1 MFKFIKKHSSHIIT
15 GILLV
20 SVLAGSSK
28 LFITGASSSYQI
40 TEQDCYENDWPYEY
54 VGKYAVG
61 RDEYT
66 HLPITVDTKEEC
78 DAHDAEVAAILASQG
93 LDENGNPIGSDST
106 EKSTEKTAV
115 AESTTKTTKK
125 SEPKKEVKEEITLDE
140 TFTGTFVV
148 LADEKVYSSYENG
161 NEEDALSVG
170 TEFDATAKSS
180 NGFYQLAHND
190 KTVYVK
196 GEGNSNIVTKDEY
209 DAAWEESERVE
220 STCTEKGHITY
231 TNSLSNLTKTEELE
245 LTDHVA
251 GDEEYEKEPTL
262 FSKGKIVTKCVN
274 CGEVLD
280 EREVD
285 ALVPMWLWGVV
296 ALGIVVCISG
306 IVIFRKRH

>member
-1 MFKFIKKHSSHIIT
+1 MFKFIKKHSSYLVVSILALGLLT
-15 GILLV
+15 GG
-20 SVLAGSSK
+20 AK

-40 TEQDCYENDWPYEY
+40 TEQDCYEYDWPYEY
-54 VGKYAVG
+54 VGKYCIG
-61 RDEYT
+61 RDSYT
-66 HLPITVDTKEEC
+66 NLPITVDTKEEC

-93 LDENGNPIGSDST
+93 LDKYGNPIGSAST
-106 EKSTEKTAV
+106 EKSTEETA
-115 AESTTKTTKK
+115 ATENTTKTTKK

-148 LADEKVYSSYENG
+148 LADEKIYSSYENG
-161 NEEDALSVG
+161 EEKDTLAVG

-180 NGFYQLAHND
+180 NGFYQLTYND
-190 KTVYVK
+190 ETVYVK

-209 DAAWEESERVE
+209 DAAWEESEKVE

-245 LTDHVA
+245 LTDHVT

-274 CGEVLD
+274 CGEVLE

-285 ALVPMWLWGVV
+285 ALVPVWLWGVV